1 MTRLLLLVLSAVT
14 VISLPNVCDAQV
26 APDLGTASS
35 YALFTNGGA
44 FTSDGATVVT
54 GDIGTNAGAFSGF
67 PVGVVIGETHVADL
81 VSAQVALDVTA
92 AYDELTPQS
101 CDVVLGTTLG
111 NGQVLTP
118 NVYCLGGASTLNG
131 NLILNGGG
139 VAGGIFIIKI
149 NGALSANAFSSVTL
163 TNMASLDNV
172 YWQIN
177 GRLDL
182 AASAVFRGTVLAAG
196 AIELMNASS
205 LIGRG
210 LTTAG
215 AISLHTNIV
224 TNPQAPL
231 PVTLTSFSVKK
242 GEGQTAL
249 LAWATTAETNSDRFE
264 IQHSMT
270 GKVWKKLGS
279 VTANGESSTMVTY
292 TFTDEI
298 PENGNNLYRLKM
310 IDKDESFA
318 YSRIRSIAFSIA
330 VKMIIYP
337 NPTTDLLTLE
347 VDDMSQIRQIQLN
360 DVTGKILYNKAKTGV
375 QNLSAHLDVKNLSAG
390 IYLVRITSE
399 TGTVSSLKILKQ

>member
-1 MTRLLLLVLSAVT
+1 MSRLLLLVLSMVT
-14 VISLPNVCDAQV
+14 VVSFANVCGAQV
-26 APDLGTASS
+26 APDLGAASS
-35 YALFTNGGA
+35 YALFTNAGA

-54 GDIGTNAGAFSGF
+54 GDIGTNAGAFTGF

-81 VSAQVALDVTA
+81 VSAQVALDVSA

-196 AIELMNASS
+196 AIELMDASS

-224 TNPQAPL
+224 TNPQAAL
-231 PVTLTSFSVKK
+231 PVTLTSFTVKK
-242 GEGQTAL
+242 DEGQKAILSWT
-249 LAWATTAETNSDRFE
+249 TTAETNSDRFE
-264 IQHSMT
+264 VQHSMT
-270 GKVWKKLGS
+270 GKVWKKLGT
-279 VTANGESSTMVTY
+279 VTANGESSMMMSY
-292 TFTDEI
+292 AFTDEI
-298 PENGNNLYRLKM
+298 PGNGNNLYRLKM
-310 IDKDESFA
+310 IDRDESFS
-318 YSRIRSIAFSIA
+318 YSSIRSVAFSIA

-337 NPTTDLLTLE
+337 NPAIDLLTLE

-360 DVTGKILYNKAKTGV
+360 DVTGKTMYIKAKTGL
-375 QNLSAHLDVKNLSAG
+375 QNLSAHLDVKDLPAG

-399 TGTVSSLKILKQ
+399 TGTVSSLKILKH